1 MDIEI
6 RRGLAEARALAG
18 DHWQPLLAYGAL
30 GVLLPFLLLS
40 SEPIFSLRTVLAI
53 AANPWAFHYSG
64 SIAGP
69 LYLLAIVA
77 AIVAGAMLAAWAAIL
92 AEFREGSVSEIMSG
106 MVAGVAYLLANMLIY
121 LTFGVLCALPILLT
135 IGIIEWNG
143 MAGGIPAT
151 IYQLLLSLLGTWLGA
166 RLCLTGPIMGEG
178 GKLNPFSAFAQSWR
192 RTASAQWRLFAFYLA
207 YGLAFGLAS
216 IALILLHGA
225 VIIANQ
231 PGGWLE
237 TAMSLGWLILFTAY
251 FLGQILIPA
260 GLHAMSRPRD
270 AAEVFG

>member
-1 MDIEI
+1 MDIGI
-6 RRGLAEARALAG
+6 GAGLAQARGLASLHRGPLAVY
-18 DHWQPLLAYGAL
+18 AAL

-40 SEPIFSLRTVLAI
+40 SEPIFSLRTVMAI
-53 AANPWAFHYSG
+53 AANPWAFYYSG

-77 AIVAGAMLAAWAAIL
+77 VIVAGAMLAAWNAIL
-92 AEFREGSVSEIMSG
+92 TEFREGYVSEIMSG
-106 MVAGVAYLLANMLIY
+106 MVAGTAYLLANILIY
-121 LTFGVLCALPILLT
+121 LTVGVLCTLPILLT
-135 IGIIEWNG
+135 IGVVQWNALG
-143 MAGGIPAT
+143 NGVFAS

-166 RLCLTGPIMGEG
+166 RLCLAGPIMGEG

-216 IALILLHGA
+216 IALIVLHGA
-225 VIIANQ
+225 VIVSNQ

-237 TAMSLGWLILFTAY
+237 TAMSVGWLILFIAY